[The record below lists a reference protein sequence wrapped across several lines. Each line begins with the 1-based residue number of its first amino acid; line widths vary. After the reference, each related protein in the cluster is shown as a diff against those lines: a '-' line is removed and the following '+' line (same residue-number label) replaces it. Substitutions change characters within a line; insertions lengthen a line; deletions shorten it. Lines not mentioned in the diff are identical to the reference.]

1 MQNEITDLSRITAE
15 LDPTGA
21 IETYIWDEITDSK
34 WSDIESIV
42 SQLEMASCSAGSWSG
57 MKFDTRDILDKLSD
71 SQWVQDIEQAVAE
84 YEDATG
90 ETPNFDPYGSGFNLS
105 AVVTFAV
112 DWVSQRIASRI
123 RAMGKP
129 AVVTVAADSLDP
141 FPERI
146 AFASEW
152 EAQDWVSEQI
162 QSRMDYR
169 VQNSQY
175 AISEE
180 ELQQWEEEESALF
193 RIDEERL

>member
-1 MQNEITDLSRITAE
+1 MQNEITDLSHITAE

-21 IETYIWDEITDSK
+21 IETYIWDEITDCK

-57 MKFDTRDILDKLSD
+57 MIYTRDILDKLAD
-71 SQWVQDIEQAVAE
+71 SQWVEDIEQAVAE
-84 YEDATG
+84 YEDSTG
-90 ETPNFDPYGSGFNLS
+90 EAPNFDPYGSGFSLS

-112 DWVSQRIASRI
+112 DWVAQRIASRI

-129 AVVTVAADSLDP
+129 AVVTFASDSMDP

-169 VQNSQY
+169 VQHSQY
-175 AISEE
+175 AIGEE

-193 RIDEERL
+193 RIDGERL

>member
-21 IETYIWDEITDSK
+21 IETYIWDEITDCK
-34 WSDIESIV
+34 WTDIESIV
-42 SQLEMASCSAGSWSG
+42 SQLESASCNSGSWSG
-57 MKFDTRDILDKLSD
+57 MIYTRDILDRLSD
-71 SQWVQDIEQAVAE
+71 SQWVEDIEQAIAE
-84 YEDATG
+84 YEYETG
-90 ETPNFDPYGSGFNLS
+90 EAPNFDPYGSGFSLS
-105 AVVTFAV
+105 AIVTFAV
-112 DWVSQRIASRI
+112 DWVAHRIASRI
-123 RAMGKP
+123 RAMGEP

-169 VQNSQY
+169 VQHSQY

>member
-15 LDPTGA
+15 LDPKGA

-34 WSDIESIV
+34 WGDIESIV
-42 SQLEMASCSAGSWSG
+42 SQLEMASCSACSWSG
-57 MKFDTRDILDKLSD
+57 MIYTRDILDKLTD
-71 SQWVQDIEQAVAE
+71 SQWVEDIEQAVAE

-90 ETPNFDPYGSGFNLS
+90 EAPNFDPYGSGFSLS

-112 DWVSQRIASRI
+112 DWVAQRIASRI
-123 RAMGKP
+123 RAMDKP
-129 AVVTVAADSLDP
+129 VVVTVASDSLDP

-152 EAQDWVSEQI
+152 EAQDWVSEQF

-193 RIDEERL
+193 KIDVEKL

>member
-1 MQNEITDLSRITAE
+1 MQNEINDLSRITAE

-21 IETYIWDEITDSK
+21 IETYIWDEITDCK

-42 SQLEMASCSAGSWSG
+42 SQLESASCSAGSWSG
-57 MKFDTRDILDKLSD
+57 MIYTRDILDRLSD
-71 SQWVQDIEQAVAE
+71 SQWVEDIEEAIAE

-90 ETPNFDPYGSGFNLS
+90 EVPNFDPYGSGFSLS
-105 AVVTFAV
+105 AIVTFAV
-112 DWVSQRIASRI
+112 DWVAQRIASRI

-129 AVVTVAADSLDP
+129 VVVTVASDSMDP

-169 VQNSQY
+169 VQHSQY

-180 ELQQWEEEESALF
+180 ELQQLEEEESALF

>member
-1 MQNEITDLSRITAE
+1 MQNEITDLSRITSE

-21 IETYIWDEITDSK
+21 IESYIWDEITDSK

-42 SQLEMASCSAGSWSG
+42 SQLESASCSVGSWSG
-57 MKFDTRDILDKLSD
+57 MIYTRDILDRLSD
-71 SQWVQDIEQAVAE
+71 SQWVEDIEQAIAE
-84 YEDATG
+84 YEYETG
-90 ETPNFDPYGSGFNLS
+90 EAPNFDPYGSGFSLS
-105 AVVTFAV
+105 AIVTFAV
-112 DWVSQRIASRI
+112 DWVAQRIASRI

-129 AVVTVAADSLDP
+129 AVVTVAADSMDP

-169 VQNSQY
+169 VQHSQY

>member
-1 MQNEITDLSRITAE
+1 MQNEINNLSRITEE

-21 IETYIWDEITDSK
+21 IETYIWDEITDCK

-42 SQLEMASCSAGSWSG
+42 SQLESASCSSGSWSG
-57 MKFDTRDILDKLSD
+57 MIYTRDILDRLSD
-71 SQWVQDIEQAVAE
+71 SQWVEDIEQAVAE

-90 ETPNFDPYGSGFNLS
+90 EAPNFDPYGSGFSLS
-105 AVVTFAV
+105 AIVTFAV
-112 DWVSQRIASRI
+112 DWVAQRIASRI

-129 AVVTVAADSLDP
+129 AVVTVAADSMDP

-169 VQNSQY
+169 VQHSQY

-180 ELQQWEEEESALF
+180 ESQQWEEEESALF

>member
-1 MQNEITDLSRITAE
+1 MKNEITDLSRMTDE

-57 MKFDTRDILDKLSD
+57 MIYTRDILDKLGNTG
-71 SQWVQDIEQAVAE
+71 WVQDIEQAVAE

-90 ETPNFDPYGSGFNLS
+90 EAPNFDPYGSGFSLS
-105 AVVTFAV
+105 ATVTFAV
-112 DWVSQRIASRI
+112 DWVAHRIASRL
-123 RAMGKP
+123 RAMGKV
-129 AVVTVAADSLDP
+129 AVVTSSSDSLDP

-152 EAQDWVSEQI
+152 EAQEWVSEQL
-162 QSRMDYR
+162 QARVDYR
-169 VQNSQY
+169 VQHSPY
-175 AISEE
+175 SVSEE
-180 ELQQWEEEESALF
+180 ELQHWEEEESQLF
-193 RIDEERL
+193 RIEEERL